1 MSPLLS
7 SLSTLVLYL
16 RRQQHTSFLSLSR
29 SSSSAEA
36 WRLLCHSSLALL
48 ILYNRHR
55 ECEMAKLTINDYR
68 SRITPSSNSS
78 SPLEASLSPFERQVL
93 CHRPRVGVLGK
104 RGRVQPLILPPH
116 SESCLDLLLKTS
128 SDVNVDPESPY
139 VFSRPFHSP
148 ATPLR
153 GTDLLRGLAR
163 SSGAKNPAALT
174 SPRTRRQVAILTQ
187 LLLMDEGE
195 KERLEHFLHSE
206 YHVTQSCAR
215 IGQDPALMGRV
226 GRVVL
231 YGERDGVLFRGM
243 SLKHICLE
251 LDGELKRREQKM
263 CIMLLLSLKS
273 AEFLCFFF
281 FSFSRFQ

>member
-1 MSPLLS
+1 M
-7 SLSTLVLYL
+7 T
-16 RRQQHTSFLSLSR
+16 
-29 SSSSAEA
+29 
-36 WRLLCHSSLALL
+36 
-48 ILYNRHR
+48 
-55 ECEMAKLTINDYR
+55 
-68 SRITPSSNSS
+68 
-78 SPLEASLSPFERQVL
+78 LSPFERQVL

-104 RGRVQPLILPPH
+104 RGRIQPLILPPY

-128 SDVNVDPESPY
+128 TDVNVDPESPY
-139 VFSRPFHSP
+139 VFSRPYHSP

-163 SSGAKNPAALT
+163 TSGAKNPAALT

-195 KERLEHFLHSE
+195 KERLERFLHSE

-251 LDGELKRREQKM
+251 LDGE
-263 CIMLLLSLKS
+263 
-273 AEFLCFFF
+273 
-281 FSFSRFQ
+281 SRK